1 MLTPVPV
8 PSYMNNLI
16 DSSYLI
22 NDKNIAVRRLV
33 YCQIS
38 KGYTQEK
45 QQPIKKL
52 FVKGPIPLDWLTEV
66 TLLPGKCLNV
76 AMAIQWLSGM
86 SDGMPV
92 KLTKRAETSFN
103 VSRDTSRECLKRL
116 ESAGLI
122 QLTRSPGKRTLIQ
135 IVLKSNS
142 CLKYK

>member
-1 MLTPVPV
+1 VLTPVPV

-86 SDGMPV
+86 SGGMPV